1 MNIVPGEL
9 LDEIDVDVRAL
20 WPGERR
26 PRMTDV
32 SGMTSAATV
41 TLVCELYPDT
51 ARLWSSSKLACPRHT
66 PACTSETEST
76 VPSITKN
83 AHAACPSPLWPGP
96 TRGQPAHVARDNVAG
111 QRRASS
117 HTPTSRSKTTR
128 HGRTLATS
136 QLPTVAQTIE
146 TAHFNY
152 GTMTRAW
159 AVADDASTVV
169 ASAERSSCPT
179 PHALAPTRAFHSHHG
194 VVVQVLERFHS
205 RHHPPRRLPRTLVR
219 ARSAPLERVRR
230 STGGNRRSSR
240 HITTKSRRVLD
251 AFMGD
256 GELTSHST
264 QLCIWADLCAPPD
277 AEH

>member
-1 MNIVPGEL
+1 MHIRDGKYGSVNNQK
-9 LDEIDVDVRAL
+9 
-20 WPGERR
+20 R
-26 PRMTDV
+26 PCGL
-32 SGMTSAATV
+32 SQP
-41 TLVCELYPDT
+41 TL
-51 ARLWSSSKLACPRHT
+51 ARPYQG
-66 PACTSETEST
+66 PARS
-76 VPSITKN
+76 
-83 AHAACPSPLWPGP
+83 
-96 TRGQPAHVARDNVAG
+96 
-111 QRRASS
+111 RRARRCRWSTAS